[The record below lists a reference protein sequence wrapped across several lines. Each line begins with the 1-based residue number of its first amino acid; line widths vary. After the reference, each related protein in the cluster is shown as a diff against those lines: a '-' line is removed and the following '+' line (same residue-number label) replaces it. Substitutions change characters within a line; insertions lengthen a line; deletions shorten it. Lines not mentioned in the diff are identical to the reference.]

1 MDGRE
6 EEEGTEAR
14 RWGEVKAE
22 QRSAEMME
30 CNDSRTAPSQPPKT
44 SGCHWPDDIRTNY
57 QQGRAE
63 RRMWEEPRSRVST
76 AWRGNADR

>member
-6 EEEGTEAR
+6 EEDGT
-14 RWGEVKAE
+14 EVKAE

-44 SGCHWPDDIRTNY
+44 SGCHWPDDIRTN
-57 QQGRAE
+57 
-63 RRMWEEPRSRVST
+63 
-76 AWRGNADR
+76 

>member
-44 SGCHWPDDIRTNY
+44 SGCHWPDDIRTN
-57 QQGRAE
+57 
-63 RRMWEEPRSRVST
+63 
-76 AWRGNADR
+76 